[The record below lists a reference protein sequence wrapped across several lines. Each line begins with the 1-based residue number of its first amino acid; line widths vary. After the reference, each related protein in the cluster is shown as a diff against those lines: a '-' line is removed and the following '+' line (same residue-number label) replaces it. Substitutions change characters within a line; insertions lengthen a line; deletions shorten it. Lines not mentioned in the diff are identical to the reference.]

1 MSIPAFRARFYTALF
16 SLAVCAA
23 PAHAEIEH
31 TNLAATPAIVP
42 FLAMYIAEDA
52 HIWEQQQLDVKV
64 VNVAGLATMN
74 AVIAGSADFALS
86 TGGSITRAA
95 AHGQKLLAIAE
106 LHNQN
111 GQIIVLRKE
120 LAEAAHFDPNA
131 PLAERAKVL
140 KGRTMAITG
149 VGSVADSFLKVIAN
163 AGGVDPNSITVAMMG
178 GPDLLAA
185 FSRRAIDGMA
195 VSLPY
200 PQQVVYDGTAVVV
213 ADGTNGEPA
222 DLSPVASAMV
232 ITRPQFCAEHR
243 SICIKMG
250 HSMVLA
256 SSFLMERKDEAFAI
270 LKKRFPAINENV
282 LASSYDA
289 VRRMTQSPPLTT
301 LSALQNGDLMNSKAG
316 FLMPEDKVA
325 SYDDLFTNEFVK

>member
-1 MSIPAFRARFYTALF
+1 M
-16 SLAVCAA
+16 
-23 PAHAEIEH
+23 
-31 TNLAATPAIVP
+31 
-42 FLAMYIAEDA
+42 
-52 HIWEQQQLDVKV
+52 
-64 VNVAGLATMN
+64 
-74 AVIAGSADFALS
+74 
-86 TGGSITRAA
+86 
-95 AHGQKLLAIAE
+95 AIAE
-106 LHNQN
+106 LNNQN
-111 GQIIVLRKE
+111 GQVIVLRKE